1 MMKKNICLL
10 SSVLLLVSN
19 ALLAAGGLATV
30 SKQDQGSG
38 LKAALKQAAEVAVDQ
53 LGKTDGFFGNPEL
66 RIPLPGKLEK
76 ARKTLRKIGLN
87 KQADDLALALNRAAE
102 AAVPEARALLV
113 DSIKQMSVQDALGIL
128 TGPQDAA
135 TQYFRKTTNDQLTER
150 FMPIVSKATQKAQL
164 AHYYDQVAS
173 KATMLGVVDER
184 DANLDGYVTR
194 KALDG
199 LFATMAKE
207 EAAIRSNP
215 AGQASSLL
223 QKVFGAIGK

>member
-1 MMKKNICLL
+1 MKFKILL
-10 SSVLLLVSN
+10 STWVLLAVAN
-19 ALLAAGGLATV
+19 AAGAAGGLAGIST
-30 SKQDQGSG
+30 QDQTSG
-38 LKAALKQAAEVAVDQ
+38 LKAALKQAAEVAVDK

-76 ARKTLRKIGLN
+76 ARKNLRKIGMS
-87 KQADDLALALNRAAE
+87 KQTDDLALALNRAAE
-102 AAVPEARALLV
+102 AAVPEAKTLLV
-113 DSIKQMSVQDALGIL
+113 DSIRQMSVQDALGIL
-128 TGPQDAA
+128 TGPPDAA
-135 TQYFRKTTNDQLTER
+135 TQYFRKSTNDKLTER

-164 AHYYDQVAS
+164 AHYYDDVAS
-173 KATMLGVVDER
+173 KASGLGIIDAR

-207 EAAIRSNP
+207 EAAIRANP
-215 AGQASSLL
+215 VGQASSLL